1 MASVEQ
7 ISPTK
12 VKKKRR
18 HEEHHGKKRKR
29 QTSPESSKEATEK
42 SSKGQHIGNSTK
54 NSLQTPPPKSKDPIS
69 LLDPPISLSTGKKR
83 INPFSILAQ
92 QSDDTSHA
100 NSPTTPSTPP
110 QKPPLLPSSVKK
122 VVQFE
127 DDDSDDDDFEYIP
140 SKRKKHGKLQSPRTS
155 QSPKSPLTSPKK
167 VSRKDHLEA
176 RVKEL
181 EHERRKLPIWTGM
194 YSRNV
199 RLI

>member
-1 MASVEQ
+1 MASVER

-29 QTSPESSKEATEK
+29 QTSPESSKEATE
-42 SSKGQHIGNSTK
+42 

-69 LLDPPISLSTGKKR
+69 LLDSPISLSTGKKR

-181 EHERRKLPIWTGM
+181 EYERRKLPIWTGM